1 MSDTK
6 EQVVGY
12 ADEALICGMR
22 ERTGTWALIQLPFG
36 GEVTVD
42 LRKGLNGREHWRAWW
57 WDPRIGSRELF
68 IRDSS
73 ATIHIFTAPTDQD
86 WLLLLEAL

>member
-42 LRKGLNGREHWRAWW
+42 CAKGSTVGS
-57 WDPRIGSRELF
+57 IGELGGG
-68 IRDSS
+68 I
-73 ATIHIFTAPTDQD
+73 QG
-86 WLLLLEAL
+86 